1 MSEPAVFVGIDVAKA
16 TLDVAVRPSGAR
28 WVSANDEAGI
38 QALLGQVR
46 ALGPTLVV
54 LEATGGYEHAVA
66 ATLATA
72 GVPVVIANP
81 RQIRAFARATGQLAK
96 TDAIDA
102 QILALFAERVRPTP
116 RPLPDDATQALE
128 ALLTRRRQLLEM
140 LVAEKNRLGVAPAH
154 LRRDIGQHI
163 RWLERRVTDLDREL
177 HAGVRASPVWRA
189 QDDLLQSV
197 PGVGPVLSYTVL
209 AALPELGTL
218 GRKQIAA
225 LVGVAP
231 LARDSGTHRGR
242 RTSWGGR
249 APVRTVLYMATLTA
263 TQWNPVLRQC
273 YQRLRAAGK
282 PHKVALTACMR
293 RRLLILNAIVRTQTP
308 WRATPTAARATA

>member
-1 MSEPAVFVGIDVAKA
+1 MNETPVCVGIDVAKA
-16 TLDVAVRPSGAR
+16 TLEVAVRPSGAQ

-38 QALLGQVR
+38 QTLLGQLR
-46 ALGPTLVV
+46 ALAPTLVV

-72 GVPVVIANP
+72 GMPVVIANP

-128 ALLTRRRQLLEM
+128 ALLTRRRQVLEM
-140 LVAEKNRLGVAPAH
+140 LVAEKNRLGVARASV
-154 LRRDIGQHI
+154 RRDISQHI
-163 RWLERRVTDLDREL
+163 RWLERRVADLDREL

-197 PGVGPVLSYTVL
+197 PGVGPVLSYTLL

-218 GRKQIAA
+218 GRKQIPRWWAS
-225 LVGVAP
+225 
-231 LARDSGTHRGR
+231 R
-242 RTSWGGR
+242 
-249 APVRTVLYMATLTA
+249 
-263 TQWNPVLRQC
+263 
-273 YQRLRAAGK
+273 
-282 PHKVALTACMR
+282 
-293 RRLLILNAIVRTQTP
+293 P
-308 WRATPTAARATA
+308 WRAIAARTAAAARAGAGGPPCARCSTWPRSRRRSGIPSCGTAISGSGRRASLIKSRSSRACADCS